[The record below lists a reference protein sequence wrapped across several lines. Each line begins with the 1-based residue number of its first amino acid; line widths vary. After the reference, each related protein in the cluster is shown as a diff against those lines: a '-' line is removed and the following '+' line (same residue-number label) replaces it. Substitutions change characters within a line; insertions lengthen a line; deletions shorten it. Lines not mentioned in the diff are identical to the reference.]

1 MEDLELCNKIEYLLD
16 EIMPLVGGRRIKQE
30 KIVEEFSDSDDNYWL
45 ENKKSKILNFKT
57 II

>member
-30 KIVEEFSDSDDNYWL
+30 KIVEEFSDSDDNY
-45 ENKKSKILNFKT
+45 
-57 II
+57 